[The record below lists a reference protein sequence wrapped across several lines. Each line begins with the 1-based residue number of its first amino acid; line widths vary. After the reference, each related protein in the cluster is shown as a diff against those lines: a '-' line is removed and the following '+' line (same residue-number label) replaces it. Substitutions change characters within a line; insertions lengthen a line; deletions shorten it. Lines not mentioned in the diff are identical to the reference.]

1 MSCSIM
7 QGFHHRG
14 HVELP
19 KWATVLHQPYWFIRV
34 EGRNKSKRRKQYRIV
49 ENVKLDLVEAGHC
62 PELVNAI
69 CRYLSNHRKTSAS
82 EVQRLLDNPN
92 PQLPLFFYNAI

>member
-1 MSCSIM
+1 M
-7 QGFHHRG
+7 QDFHHRG

-19 KWATVLHQPYWFIRV
+19 KWSAGLNQPYWFIRV

-49 ENVKLDLVEAGHC
+49 ENLKLELVEAGHC

-69 CRYLSNHRKTSAS
+69 CRYLSNYRKTSAY
-82 EVQRLLDNPN
+82 EVQNLLDNPSL
-92 PQLPLFFYNAI
+92 QLPLIFF